1 MYHVTEACKQALND
15 PKRQTE
21 LYIKML
27 KADGSMVEIDGLKD
41 VRLGT
46 FTIDSQLWGNT
57 FQLGTCVASDMSVTL
72 DNMDGRWRADELLGA
87 TLMPFVKVKL
97 DNALV
102 ESIPMGVFI
111 VDRPGQPYNVL
122 TIQAADRLVL
132 LDEPLKDA
140 VKDLNITNAGLL
152 QAICKYCKV
161 PVSTSTLTALNITHQ
176 IKLDEIPDNMSCRD
190 AVSEIALMAGGFVR
204 MNRQGELEI
213 VTLDT
218 SNTLATSETWGQQRL
233 KKNTWGALKAAGKRW
248 LDLNGLTNRSTYGK
262 LKTASVTW
270 GDLKK
275 RGIPWKLLGNYDLDS
290 KELQETWIVLPSTRY
305 DLSQDT
311 EPLTITGMT
320 YKDLQWGTDDY
331 VLSLSNLQLLDDSE
345 AEAVLTLVW
354 QKIKGLSYT
363 PFSSNYIGN
372 PALDPGDL
380 VYHLGRKGLA
390 IASYVGKHT
399 YKHNAKSKISSG
411 GKSKQELNYKSQ
423 NERRLVELSA
433 QTKTVRKDLSNYQQS
448 TAQMADML
456 SQALGVYGPT
466 VVKQDNG
473 ANFYYLH
480 DKPQLSESKTVW
492 RFDGEWLAI
501 SDDGGKTWNGGIS
514 AQSKLVMRV
523 IDAVKINT
531 EQLQA
536 GAVTADKIQANTITG
551 DKLAFNTIKG
561 DKIQANTI
569 TGNKLAYNTITGDKI
584 QAGTITSN
592 NIHAGT
598 ITGAEIQSKSI
609 GADKIRVDEIMGRN
623 ATFSGTISGAT
634 IRAST
639 ISTTSLT
646 TGSINGHYMNIATD
660 GTSHSRYQQS
670 DYMTAYNMSSYDMS
684 AVRANAQTFNFQ
696 SGSIQSGVNIG
707 TDMHVSPTGIYVNG
721 NGYVCSFETLGNAW
735 IGIHRGRDS
744 SRHNSANLIWAVT
757 TNGQVVTSDFSTKK
771 ELEKIDPQEATDFIK
786 NLSYWQYK
794 RKTDDVG
801 RLGIVANF
809 LKYSKSPLASYVL
822 TSVDTRDGKVLAAD
836 YDQLA
841 IINAV
846 ALKSVEERVTQLEKR
861 LEQEKS
867 EGQ

>member
-15 PKRQTE
+15 PNRQTE

-27 KADGSMVEIDGLKD
+27 KADGSIVEIDGLKD

-46 FTIDSQLWGNT
+46 FTIDSQLWGNA

-72 DNMDGRWRADELLGA
+72 DNIDGKWRADELLGA

-140 VKDLNITNAGLL
+140 VKDLNVTNAGLL
-152 QAICKYCKV
+152 QAICQYCKL
-161 PVSTSTLTALNITHQ
+161 PISTSTLNALNITHQ

-233 KKNTWGALKAAGKRW
+233 KKNTWRALKAAGKRW
-248 LDLNGLTNRSTYGK
+248 LDLNALTNRSTYGK
-262 LKTASVTW
+262 LKVAGVTW

-275 RGIPWKLLGNYDLDS
+275 RGIPWKLLSDYGLDS
-290 KELQETWIVLPSTRY
+290 KELQETWIMLPGTRY

-331 VLSLSNLQLLDDSE
+331 ILSLSNLQLLDDSE

-433 QTKTVRKDLSNYQQS
+433 QTKKVRKDLSNYQQS

-473 ANFYYLH
+473 ASFYYLH
-480 DKPQLSESKTVW
+480 DKPKLSESKTVW

-501 SDDGGKTWNGGIS
+501 SDDGGKTWNGGVS

-523 IDAVKINT
+523 IDAVKIST
-531 EQLQA
+531 EQLKA
-536 GAVTADKIQANTITG
+536 GAVTADKIASYAITSTKISSGAITADKIQGRSIGADKIKTGTITASEIAANTITG
-551 DKLAFNTIKG
+551 SEIKS
-561 DKIQANTI
+561 Q
-569 TGNKLAYNTITGDKI
+569 
-584 QAGTITSN
+584 
-592 NIHAGT
+592 
-598 ITGAEIQSKSI
+598 SI

-623 ATFSGTISGAT
+623 ATFSGTIRGAT
-634 IRAST
+634 IIASDIT
-639 ISTTSLT
+639 STSLT
-646 TGSINGHYMNIATD
+646 TGSINGRYMNISTD

-684 AVRANAQTFNFQ
+684 AVRTQAQTFNFQ

-707 TDMHVSPTGIYVNG
+707 SDMHVSPTGIYVNG
-721 NGYVCSFETLGNAW
+721 GGYVCSFETLGNAW
-735 IGIHRGRDS
+735 IGIHRGRDGD
-744 SRHNSANLIWAVT
+744 RHNAANLIWAVT
-757 TNGQVVTSDFSTKK
+757 TNGQIVTSDFSTKK
-771 ELEKIDPQEATDFIK
+771 ELAKIDPQEATDFIK
-786 NLSYWQYK
+786 DLSYWQYK
-794 RKTDDVG
+794 RKSDDVG

-809 LKYSKSPLASYVL
+809 LKYSKSPLANYVL
-822 TSVDTRDGKVLAAD
+822 TNIETRDGAVLAAD

-861 LEQEKS
+861 LEQAES
-867 EGQ
+867 GGQ